1 MKILQDAF
9 HNSSTSHGADEDA
22 LAVLLQQVL
31 REDPTLAARFDA
43 AGLDPAQVHDIRQ
56 LDQLPVQSKDELV
69 AARVAQSR
77 HWTPRRIFQS
87 PGPIYEAQPPG
98 EDPWRWAQALHS
110 AGLRPGEVVINCF
123 GYHLS
128 PAGAMFDEA
137 VVAAGAT
144 VLPGGIGSQQ
154 LQVQAIQDLGVR
166 GYVGLPSYLK
176 ALIDVAAEAGIS
188 PADFPVRYALVTAE
202 PLPGDLREALEKWV
216 PTVRMAYGS
225 AEAGLISYEDGAG
238 PGMVEGPDIDIQ
250 VCDIGTGQ
258 PLMTGEGEVVVTL
271 ARPQAPLL
279 RFGTGDLS
287 AWVTDDHGAQVV
299 DQHGRRR
306 LAGILGRTGEAVKVR
321 GMFLHPRQA
330 QGALQNI
337 SGLAAFR
344 FVITRDDHRDVVHCE
359 YVSSANQDLDA
370 VLSERIRNA
379 LRFNAEV
386 RQVTELPADAAVLVD
401 ERSWD

>member
-1 MKILQDAF
+1 MQDDF
-9 HNSSTSHGADEDA
+9 QNSHTSAGHHDGTFVE
-22 LAVLLQQVL
+22 LLHRLL
-31 REDPTLAARFDA
+31 RDDPTIAARFDA
-43 AGLDPAQVHDIRQ
+43 AGLDASQIHDVRQ
-56 LDQLPVQSKDELV
+56 LDQLPVQSKDDLV
-69 AARVAQSR
+69 AARVAQDR

-98 EDPWRWAQALHS
+98 EDPWRWTHALHS
-110 AGLRPGEVVINCF
+110 AGLRPADVVINCF

-154 LQVQAIQDLGVR
+154 LQVQAIQDLGIR

-176 ALIDVAAEAGIS
+176 ALIDVAAEAGMS
-188 PADFPVRYALVTAE
+188 PTDFPVRYALVTAE
-202 PLPGDLREALEKWV
+202 PLPDKLRAALEEWV

-225 AEAGLISYEDGAG
+225 AEVGLISYEDGAG
-238 PGMVEGPDIDIQ
+238 PGMVEGPDVDIQ

-258 PLMTGEGEVVVTL
+258 PLSAGEGEVVVTL
-271 ARPQAPLL
+271 ARPHAPLL

-287 AWVTDDHGAQVV
+287 AWITADNGAPVI
-299 DQHGRRR
+299 DQQGRRR

-330 QGALQNI
+330 QAALQDVA
-337 SGLAAFR
+337 GLAGFR
-344 FVITRDDHRDVVHCE
+344 FVITRDDHRDAVRCE
-359 YVSSANQDLDA
+359 YVSTSQEDLDE
-370 VLSERIRNA
+370 VLSERIRNT

-386 RQVTELPADAAVLVD
+386 RQVAELPAESSVLVD
-401 ERSWD
+401 ERTWN